1 MPMDLNRIISEISN
15 YPGVTRKR
23 VIGHAINYF
32 KGLKSKNIL
41 ESFGE
46 DAAVIAHGKDVLLLA
61 ADGIMED
68 LMEKNPYWAG
78 YCSVLVNINDIA
90 AMGGRCLGMVN
101 VLSIK
106 NRAILDEVLKGM
118 TEALKKFDV
127 PMLGGHVHPDC
138 NYNAVDV
145 AVLGAA
151 KKDSVIFSN
160 TANIGDEVIF
170 AMDID
175 GDFTPGLPYSWD
187 TTSSKT
193 PETVQE
199 QIAVM
204 SQIGEKKLVTAAKDI
219 SNPGVLGTLGML
231 LESSKKGAEVDL
243 EKVPKPENVDF
254 LQWLKAYQGCGFVV
268 TCEESD
274 SKEVIRTFKDVGIIA
289 EVVGIITSDLKLNI
303 SYDEE
308 DETLFDFRKN
318 PIIGAFN

>member
-1 MPMDLNRIISEISN
+1 MDLKEIVAEIRI

-23 VIGHAINYF
+23 TIGGVIKFFEDI
-32 KGLKSKNIL
+32 KSDEVIA
-41 ESFGE
+41 SFGE
-46 DAAVIAHGKDVLLLA
+46 DAAVIDQGEYALLLA

-90 AMGGRCLGMVN
+90 AMGGKCLGMVN

-106 NRAILDEVLKGM
+106 DRAILDEVLKGM

-145 AVLGAA
+145 TVLGTAR
-151 KKDSVIFSN
+151 KGSVILSN
-160 TANIGDEVIF
+160 TANIGDEVVF
-170 AMDID
+170 AMDVD

-193 PETVQE
+193 SETVQR

-204 SQIGEKKLVTAAKDI
+204 SQIGEKELATAAKDI
-219 SNPGVLGTLGML
+219 SNPGTLGTLGML

-268 TCEESD
+268 TCEQGN
-274 SKEVIRTFKDVGIIA
+274 SKEVIEAYEKVGITA
-289 EVVGIITSDLKLNI
+289 NVVGKITSERKLIIN
-303 SYDEE
+303 YDGEK
-308 DETLFDFRKN
+308 ETLFDFEKDA
-318 PIIGAFN
+318 IVGL